1 MTFSGKGPRDME
13 QETDTS
19 DNIAPETVKPPRKP
33 KLAARHVRKAR
44 TRGLI
49 SDKQMKKL
57 RAHV

>member
-1 MTFSGKGPRDME
+1 ME

-19 DNIAPETVKPPRKP
+19 DNIAPEAVKPPRKP